1 MQTQQKMQPSQVISL
16 FKKISTDHSKP
27 PGIPFLVL
35 KEMTSTKIND
45 LLLKLCILYF
55 HEKWLN

>member
-1 MQTQQKMQPSQVISL
+1 MQPSQVISL